1 MMGCLQDML
10 VQPGAKIRQKEAH
23 LGHENQY
30 ANKAEATR
38 DVGEP
43 EPEPPGK
50 QLNDVAIDE
59 DTPTVTSKLVLIIVL
74 VLRHAC
80 TWNLTVSRRRFD
92 TSSTCTNGNRVREHC
107 KKLCQLVW
115 DKPLWVR
122 QTYKYSCSIMFA
134 TRLERNINIV
144 GRCTARQSEYEPSEC
159 GRSEPLKYTRD
170 AD

>member
-1 MMGCLQDML
+1 MMGCLQDTL

-59 DTPTVTSKLVLIIVL
+59 DTPTVTSKLVHIIVL

-80 TWNLTVSRRRFD
+80 TWNLTVSRQRFD
-92 TSSTCTNGNRVREHC
+92 TSSTYTNGSRAHERC
-107 KKLCQLVW
+107 KNDVSSRGTKLFVH
-115 DKPLWVR
+115 
-122 QTYKYSCSIMFA
+122 
-134 TRLERNINIV
+134 
-144 GRCTARQSEYEPSEC
+144 
-159 GRSEPLKYTRD
+159 
-170 AD
+170 